1 MNYAV
6 TRISLDIQATSA
18 PQVLGCK
25 RGDTKRELRI
35 SLVDRG
41 DPYIIAED
49 CHVVFTALKPDG
61 NRIYND
67 CVVENNIIRYRFT
80 PQTSNVAGNLEC
92 EVKVYDANDEMITS
106 PRFGIQVEQ
115 PVFYDGDI
123 PESDP
128 EFNAITDIIR
138 NTAQEYLE
146 ENPVLVDNTLEKP
159 NMAAEAKAVGDALK
173 DLREDALL
181 RTGGTMLGHLNVV
194 DPEDPDH
201 AASKGYVD
209 KAVMT
214 AQYIRVTLLADGWI
228 AQEDGSFTQ
237 AIGYSGITADDRPHF
252 GPVYSGTTEEKRAQ
266 RDAYSYVDDLDTS
279 ADTLTFTCF
288 DYMPEAD
295 VTIEMEIRRSGSP
308 SNSGVLLSL
317 DDNTS
322 IDVLAEV
329 DGSVYGVRNATIN
342 TDPIGNI
349 YDFTV
354 R

>member
-1 MNYAV
+1 MNFAV

-49 CHVVFTALKPDG
+49 CYVVFTALKPDG

-123 PESDP
+123 PESEP
-128 EFNAITDIIR
+128 EFNAITDIVR
-138 NTAQEYLE
+138 ETAEKYLQ
-146 ENPVLVDNTLEKP
+146 ENPTQVDPTFTQNG
-159 NMAAEAKAVGDALK
+159 MAAEAVATGEAIRKVKETA
-173 DLREDALL
+173 EDALPKS
-181 RTGGTMLGHLNVV
+181 GGTMTGALNVIA
-194 DPEDPDH
+194 PTAADH

-209 KAVMT
+209 SKHLSGTFAIT
-214 AQYIRVTLLADGWI
+214 ASGWT
-228 AQEDGSFTQ
+228 GTKPYTQ
-237 AIGYSGITADDRPHF
+237 TVSVSGILASDNPHY
-252 GPVYSGTTEEKRAQ
+252 GLIRSGTAEEKAAQ
-266 RDAYSYVDDLDTS
+266 NEAFALISELQTTAGKMV
-279 ADTLTFTCF
+279 FTC
-288 DYMPEAD
+288 DEEAPGID
-295 VTIEMEIRRSGSP
+295 ITIIW
-308 SNSGVLLSL
+308 
-317 DDNTS
+317 
-322 IDVLAEV
+322 EV
-329 DGSVYGVRNATIN
+329 NR
-342 TDPIGNI
+342 
-349 YDFTV
+349 
-354 R
+354 

>member
-1 MNYAV
+1 MNFAV

-92 EVKVYDANDEMITS
+92 EIKVYDANDEMITS

-128 EFNAITDIIR
+128 EFNAITDIVR
-138 NTAQEYLE
+138 DTAEKFLQ
-146 ENPVLVDNTLEKP
+146 ENPTQVDPSFSQKG
-159 NMAAEAKAVGDALK
+159 MAAEAVATGEAIQEAK
-173 DLREDALL
+173 DLAEAALPKS
-181 RTGGTMLGHLNVV
+181 GGTMTGALNVTA
-194 DPEDPDH
+194 PTEASH
-201 AASKGYVD
+201 AASKEYVD
-209 KAVMT
+209 GKHFLKTVSVPASKWS
-214 AQYIRVTLLADGWI
+214 ASAG
-228 AQEDGSFTQ
+228 
-237 AIGYSGITADDRPHF
+237 GYSQGITVTDILATDTPHY
-252 GPVYSGTTEEKRAQ
+252 GVVLSGTTANKIAQKEAFALIDDLTTANRVITLTCLEEKPAI
-266 RDAYSYVDDLDTS
+266 DI
-279 ADTLTFTCF
+279 
-288 DYMPEAD
+288 
-295 VTIEMEIRRSGSP
+295 TIQ
-308 SNSGVLLSL
+308 L
-317 DDNTS
+317 
-322 IDVLAEV
+322 EV
-329 DGSVYGVRNATIN
+329 NR
-342 TDPIGNI
+342 
-349 YDFTV
+349 
-354 R
+354 

>member
-1 MNYAV
+1 MNYAI

-128 EFNAITDIIR
+128 EFNAITDIVR
-138 NTAQEYLE
+138 DTAEEYLKD
-146 ENPVLVDNTLEKP
+146 NPTQVDPSFTQAG
-159 NMAAEAKAVGDALK
+159 MAAEAVATGKAIQEAK
-173 DLREDALL
+173 DLAEKALPKSGGVM
-181 RTGGTMLGHLNVV
+181 TGALSVIAPT
-194 DPEDPDH
+194 EADH
-201 AASKGYVD
+201 AASKEYVD
-209 KAVMT
+209 SKHLVMQVNVPASGWKESGVGGYTQGITVADILGTDTPHYGAVLSGT
-214 AQYIRVTLLADGWI
+214 IEDKI
-228 AQEDGSFTQ
+228 AQREAF
-237 AIGYSGITADDRPHF
+237 AMI
-252 GPVYSGTTEEKRAQ
+252 
-266 RDAYSYVDDLDTS
+266 DDLDTANS
-279 ADTLTFTCF
+279 VITLTCLEEK
-288 DYMPEAD
+288 PEID
-295 VTIEMEIRRSGSP
+295 LTIQ
-308 SNSGVLLSL
+308 L
-317 DDNTS
+317 
-322 IDVLAEV
+322 EV
-329 DGSVYGVRNATIN
+329 NR
-342 TDPIGNI
+342 
-349 YDFTV
+349 
-354 R
+354 

>member
-1 MNYAV
+1 LNYAV

-159 NMAAEAKAVGDALK
+159 NMAAEAKAVGDALE

-194 DPEDPDH
+194 EPEDSAH

-209 KAVMT
+209 NAVMT
-214 AQYIRVTLLADGWI
+214 AQYIQVTLLADGWI

-237 AIGYSGITADDRPHF
+237 AISYSGITADDRPHF
-252 GPVYSGTTEEKRAQ
+252 GPVYSGDRTARLAQ
-266 RDAYSYVDDLDTS
+266 KEDWAKVDDLDTENS
-279 ADTLTFTCF
+279 YLVFTCLEEKPSG
-288 DYMPEAD
+288 DLTVQLELK
-295 VTIEMEIRRSGSP
+295 RSGG
-308 SNSGVLLSL
+308 SG
-317 DDNTS
+317 
-322 IDVLAEV
+322 
-329 DGSVYGVRNATIN
+329 GSGGASVNLEELYQASMGEE
-342 TDPIGNI
+342 
-349 YDFTV
+349 Y
-354 R
+354 